1 LHGGSTALRLGF
13 NPWHSEYKALR
24 REFLPQVQQALE
36 GKYTVDR
43 EIGRGGA
50 ARVFSAK
57 DTDGNRVA
65 LKVLHPQLAVSV
77 TAERFLREIA
87 FLEKIDHPNI
97 AGLIDYGE
105 SEYLLY
111 YVMEFV
117 DGPTA
122 RERMTRQGAMEVAE
136 VIRMGDDL
144 LSALRY
150 AHERGIVH
158 RDVKPENIVLAER
171 GAVLLDFGIARA
183 VAESGTDRL
192 TRSGFA
198 VGTSSYM
205 SPEQIEGA
213 DDLDHRSD
221 IYSLGCL
228 LFECLAGQPPFTASH
243 EDVVLRMHLD
253 PNQKPDLSQ
262 SRDDLPPGLADVVGR
277 ALEHERGA
285 RWSSAEEMN
294 EALAKVIR

>member
-1 LHGGSTALRLGF
+1 M
-13 NPWHSEYKALR
+13 
-24 REFLPQVQQALE
+24 ALE

-57 DTDGNRVA
+57 DANGDLVA

-97 AGLIDYGE
+97 AGLIDAGE
-105 SEYLLY
+105 SEFLVY
-111 YVMEFV
+111 YVMEFIE
-117 DGPTA
+117 GPTA
-122 RERMTRQGAMEVAE
+122 REHMTRLGAMEV
-136 VIRMGDDL
+136 VDSVKMGNDL

-158 RDVKPENIVLAER
+158 RDVKPENIVLSDR

-183 VAESGTDRL
+183 VAQSGTDRL

-221 IYSLGCL
+221 IYSVGCV
-228 LFECLAGQPPFTASH
+228 LFESIAGSPPFAASH
-243 EDVVLRMHLD
+243 EDLVLRMHLD
-253 PNQKPDLSQ
+253 PADRPNLAKAM
-262 SRDDLPPGLADVVGR
+262 DDVPNNVVEAVNR
-277 ALEHERGA
+277 ALEHERED
-285 RWSSAEEMN
+285 RWQSAEEMK
-294 EALAKVIR
+294 EALGGALP

>member
-1 LHGGSTALRLGF
+1 L
-13 NPWHSEYKALR
+13 EYQTLR
-24 REFLPQVQQALE
+24 REFLPQVQEALK

-50 ARVFSAK
+50 ARVFGAK
-57 DTDGNRVA
+57 DTEGKRVA

-105 SEYLLY
+105 SEFLVY
-111 YVMEFV
+111 YVMEFN

-122 RERMTRQGAMEVAE
+122 REHMTRQGAMDVED
-136 VIRMGDDL
+136 VIQLGDDL
-144 LSALRY
+144 LSALQY
-150 AHERGIVH
+150 AHEKGIVH
-158 RDVKPENIVLAER
+158 RDVKPENIVLTDS

-183 VAESGTDRL
+183 VAQSGNDRL

-221 IYSLGCL
+221 IYSLGCV
-228 LFECLAGQPPFTASH
+228 LFECLAGQPPFSSSH
-243 EDVVLRMHLD
+243 EDLVLRMHLD
-253 PNQKPDLSQ
+253 PGDRPDLTA
-262 SRDDLPPGLADVVGR
+262 SRDDLSPGLVELVGK
-277 ALEHERGA
+277 ALEHEREA
-285 RWSSAEEMN
+285 RWQSAEEMLA
-294 EALAKVIR
+294 ALAKTTV

>member
-1 LHGGSTALRLGF
+1 M
-13 NPWHSEYKALR
+13 
-24 REFLPQVQQALE
+24 E

-57 DTDGNRVA
+57 DPSGSPVA

-87 FLEKIDHPNI
+87 FLEKIDHPHI

-122 RERMTRQGAMEVAE
+122 REHMTRKGAMDVPD
-136 VIRMGDDL
+136 VMQMGDNL
-144 LSALRY
+144 LNALRY

-183 VAESGTDRL
+183 VAQSGTDRL

-213 DDLDHRSD
+213 DDLDQRSD

-228 LFECLAGQPPFTASH
+228 LFECLAGQPPFSASH

-253 PNQKPDLSQ
+253 PKDKPDLSQ
-262 SRDDLPPGLADVVGR
+262 SRDDLPSGLAELVGR
-277 ALEHERGA
+277 ALEHERND
-285 RWSSAEEMN
+285 RWPSAEEMN
-294 EALAKVIR
+294 AALAKVTA